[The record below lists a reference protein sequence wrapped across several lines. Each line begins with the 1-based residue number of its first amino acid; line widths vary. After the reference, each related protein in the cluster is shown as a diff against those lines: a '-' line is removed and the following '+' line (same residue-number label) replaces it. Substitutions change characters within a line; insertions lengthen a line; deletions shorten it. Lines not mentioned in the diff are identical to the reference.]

1 MRITSILSFILFS
14 LVAFGCGPKLIP
26 GLGIEVADTPDHRA
40 LLQVLDSFIHAYET
54 KNIDSLVS
62 LASKNFFETSGS
74 TETDDDYNYDG
85 LRDHFTEH
93 FKMVEK
99 IKLEMQLKDIK
110 VENDQALVDYRYVTR
125 YLMKLPSGDKWKLTD
140 EVNRMKLAREEGQW
154 KILSGM

>member
-1 MRITSILSFILFS
+1 MRITGILLILFS
-14 LVAFGCGPKLIP
+14 LVALGCGPKMIP
-26 GLGIEVADTPDHRA
+26 GLGIELSDTPDHREI
-40 LLQVLDSFIHAYET
+40 LKLLDSFAQAYESR
-54 KNIDSLVS
+54 NVDGLVG

-85 LRDHFTEH
+85 LRKHFTEH

-99 IKLEMQLKDIK
+99 IKLEMQLKN
-110 VENDQALVDYRYVTR
+110 VEVSEDEATVDYRYVTR

-140 EVNRMKLAREEGQW
+140 DVNRMKLAREEDGW

>member
-1 MRITSILSFILFS
+1 MRTTSILFILFS

-26 GLGIEVADTPDHRA
+26 GLGIELADTPDHRA
-40 LLQVLDSFIHAYET
+40 LLRVLESFVQTYE
-54 KNIDSLVS
+54 KKDIDGLVS

-74 TETDDDYNYDG
+74 TDTDDDYNYDG

-93 FKMVEK
+93 FKLVEK
-99 IKLEMQLKDIK
+99 IKLEMQLKDVRIS
-110 VENDQALVDYRYVTR
+110 ENEAIVNYRYVTR

-140 EVNRMKLAREEGQW
+140 DVNRMKLAREENQW

>member
-1 MRITSILSFILFS
+1 MRITSILSLILFS
-14 LVAFGCGPKLIP
+14 LVAFGCGPKLLP
-26 GLGIEVADTPDHRA
+26 GLGIELTDTPDHRA
-40 LLQVLDSFIHAYET
+40 LLRVLDSFAQAYE
-54 KNIDSLVS
+54 KKDIDGLIS
-62 LASKNFFETSGS
+62 LASKSFFETSGS

-99 IKLEMQLKDIK
+99 IKLEMQLKDVK
-110 VENDQALVDYRYVTR
+110 VEDHQALVDYRYVTR

-140 EVNRMKLAREEGQW
+140 DVNRMKLAREEGQW

>member
-1 MRITSILSFILFS
+1 MRITGILLILFS
-14 LVAFGCGPKLIP
+14 LVAFGCGPKMIP
-26 GLGIEVADTPDHRA
+26 GLGIELSDTPDHREI
-40 LLQVLDSFIHAYET
+40 LKLLDSFAQAYESR
-54 KNIDSLVS
+54 NVDGLVG

-85 LRDHFTEH
+85 LRKHFTEH

-99 IKLEMQLKDIK
+99 IKLEMQLKN
-110 VENDQALVDYRYVTR
+110 VEVSEDEATVDYRYVTR

-140 EVNRMKLAREEGQW
+140 DVNRMKLAREEDGW

>member
-1 MRITSILSFILFS
+1 MRIASILSFILFS

-26 GLGIEVADTPDHRA
+26 GLGVELTDTPDHRA
-40 LLQVLDSFIHAYET
+40 LLHVLDNFAQAYE
-54 KNIDSLVS
+54 KKDIDGLVS

-93 FKMVEK
+93 FKMVDK
-99 IKLEMQLKDIK
+99 IKLEMELRDIT
-110 VENDQALVDYRYVTR
+110 VEDDQALVDSRYVTR

-140 EVNRMKLAREEGQW
+140 DVNRMKLAREEGQW